1 MVKMRIKRNL
11 NFNRN
16 GTTEQPQMRSSKY
29 QSMKEGTR
37 QMPNK
42 NGPKKAIKHLEHI
55 EGDQSGLRSRKKSVA
70 DKKEL
75 DGSEISAIKISSLAL
90 PQENEGTY
98 AENIY
103 NESNTD

>member
-1 MVKMRIKRNL
+1 MSAGEPLSPTSPTSATEMVKMRIKRNL

-42 NGPKKAIKHLEHI
+42 NGPKKASKHSEHI
-55 EGDQSGLRSRKKSVA
+55 EGDQSGLISRKKSVA
-70 DKKEL
+70 NKKVPG
-75 DGSEISAIKISSLAL
+75 DSEISAVKMSNLAL
-90 PQENEGTY
+90 P
-98 AENIY
+98 
-103 NESNTD
+103 